1 VAEGRRLTRR
11 DALSGAAAVGAGAL
25 LGPAAAAHA
34 AGAQGGMPAVGAHS
48 GGRVFARHLGGLAAG
63 EVRTV
68 GLRAPV
74 CLAAV
79 RWKGP
84 VDAVLTLR
92 SRRADGRW
100 GPWAIASTAGH
111 DGDGVRTPERV
122 GEGVWV
128 GRATEL
134 QVHAGHGAR
143 DVTVLLVAA
152 EPHPGRGHGDPGA
165 AAHPDAVARPDA
177 AAHPDAVARPDAAAH
192 AALPLAGPRLPAGP
206 GAPPIIARAAWA
218 GRNHR
223 PVGGPYYGGIEMG
236 IVHHTENPNGYS
248 PGEVPAMLRAIY
260 AFHVHGRGWFDIG
273 YNFVI
278 DRFGRIWEARQGG
291 IDLPVI
297 GAQAGDW
304 NEISVGV
311 SLLGTYTSVV
321 PSPAAMAALERLLA
335 WKLALNG
342 LPAVGE
348 ISAVA
353 SGSDISYTR
362 FHAGQHV
369 RFPRIAGHRQVDTTD
384 CPGGALFGRL
394 GAMRPRVQALLG
406 AEARIVL
413 SGQID
418 LLADGPVVFGS
429 GVLTQQGAP
438 LAAAPV
444 ELQAV
449 VGRAGATRTLF
460 TLATAADGSFQFSLP
475 ARAGLLVRAVRTTAP
490 AAVSNVLGVESLRAA
505 TG

>member
-1 VAEGRRLTRR
+1 MV
-11 DALSGAAAVGAGAL
+11 
-25 LGPAAAAHA
+25 
-34 AGAQGGMPAVGAHS
+34 
-48 GGRVFARHLGGLAAG
+48 
-63 EVRTV
+63 
-68 GLRAPV
+68 
-74 CLAAV
+74 
-79 RWKGP
+79 
-84 VDAVLTLR
+84 
-92 SRRADGRW
+92 
-100 GPWAIASTAGH
+100 
-111 DGDGVRTPERV
+111 
-122 GEGVWV
+122 
-128 GRATEL
+128 
-134 QVHAGHGAR
+134 
-143 DVTVLLVAA
+143 
-152 EPHPGRGHGDPGA
+152 
-165 AAHPDAVARPDA
+165 RPD
-177 AAHPDAVARPDAAAH
+177 AAH
-192 AALPLAGPRLPAGP
+192 AALPLAGPRLAAGP

-260 AFHVHGRGWFDIG
+260 VFHVHGRGWFDIG

-304 NEISVGV
+304 NEISFGV

-384 CPGGALFGRL
+384 CPGGAV
-394 GAMRPRVQALLG
+394 RP
-406 AEARIVL
+406 ARC
-413 SGQID
+413 D
-418 LLADGPVVFGS
+418 
-429 GVLTQQGAP
+429 AP
-438 LAAAPV
+438 A
-444 ELQAV
+444 
-449 VGRAGATRTLF
+449 RAGAARRRGADRAHRPDRPARRRPRRVRIRRAHPAGRAARRRDRRTAGGRRPRGRDPDAL
-460 TLATAADGSFQFSLP
+460 DPRHRRGRSFQFSLP
-475 ARAGLLVRAVRTTAP
+475 ARAGLLVRVVRTPAP
-490 AAVSNVLGVESLRAA
+490 AAVSNVLGVKSLRAA